1 MANAFGPSTAL
12 VALGEMGDKTQLLA
26 LVLVSRFRRPW
37 LIALGILL
45 ATLANHALAGG
56 AGAWVRT
63 VVPLEWLRWGGGA
76 LFIAMAAW
84 MLVPDQLDESAASGA
99 GASSA
104 SVLWLTVSTFF
115 IAEMGDKTQIAT
127 VMLASQFDSLLAV
140 VAGSTLGLML
150 ANAPVLWLGQRF
162 ADRLP
167 VRAIHVCAAALFAA
181 LGVAIWLGWLG

>member
-1 MANAFGPSTAL
+1 MANAFGASTAL

-45 ATLANHALAGG
+45 ATLANHALAGA

-76 LFIAMAAW
+76 LFIAMAVW
-84 MLVPDQLDESAASGA
+84 MLVPDQLDEGAASGA

-104 SVLWLTVSTFF
+104 SVLWLTVSAFF

-167 VRAIHVCAAALFAA
+167 VRVIHLVAAALFAV
-181 LGVAIWLGWLG
+181 LGVAIWLRWLG